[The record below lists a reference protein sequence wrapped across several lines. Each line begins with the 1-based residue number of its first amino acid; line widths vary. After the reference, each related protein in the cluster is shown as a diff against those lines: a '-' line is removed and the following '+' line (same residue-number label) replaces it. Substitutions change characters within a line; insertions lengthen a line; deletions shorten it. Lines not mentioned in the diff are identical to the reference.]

1 MASGARPRKP
11 PIPLTVLTGFLGAG
25 KTTLRNR
32 LLADPALAGTAV
44 IVNEFGS
51 VGLDHLFLAG
61 AGDGVIELASGC
73 LCCTI
78 RGTLVATLEDLLR
91 GVDNAR
97 VARLDRVVIET
108 TGLADPVPVLQSVLL
123 HPYLSLRYRLDGV
136 VTVVDAVNGGA
147 TLDAHEEAR
156 RQVAVADRI
165 VMSKTDLGGTDAAAL
180 TARIEALNPGVPV
193 LEAATGAANAAAL
206 FAAGPFSLA
215 ARPEAVRGW
224 LAAEAAEHHHHHHH
238 DVNRHDARIRAHV
251 ALRDRPLG
259 AGQLEAVLE
268 RLSAFL
274 GDRLLRLKA
283 IVDVAEQPNRPV
295 VLHAV
300 QTLFHPP
307 VTLPAWPDDD
317 HRSRL
322 VLIGRD
328 LEAGAVEDLLAAF
341 TAAPRADTAD
351 LAALL
356 DNPLALSGRPG
367 A

>member
-1 MASGARPRKP
+1 MRPRKP

-25 KTTLRNR
+25 KTTLLNR

-51 VGLDHLFLAG
+51 IGLDHLFLAG
-61 AGDGVIELASGC
+61 AEDGVIGLASGC

-78 RGTLVATLEDLLR
+78 RSTLVATLEDLLR
-91 GVDNAR
+91 GLDNAR
-97 VARLDRVVIET
+97 LARLDRVVIET

-136 VTVVDAVNGGA
+136 VAVVDAVNGGA

-156 RQVAVADRI
+156 KQVAVADR
-165 VMSKTDLGGTDAAAL
+165 VVLSKTDLGGTDAAAL
-180 TARIEALNPGVPV
+180 KARIEALNPGVPV
-193 LEAATGAANAAAL
+193 LEAATGAANSDAL

-215 ARPEAVRGW
+215 AKPEAVRGW
-224 LAAEAAEHHHHHHH
+224 LAVEAADHHHQHH

-251 ALRDRPLG
+251 ALRDRPIA
-259 AGQLEAVLE
+259 AGQLEAFLE

-283 IVDVAEQPNRPV
+283 IVDVAEQPGRPV

-307 VTLPAWPDDD
+307 VTLAVWPDAD

-341 TAAPRADTAD
+341 TGAPRADTAD